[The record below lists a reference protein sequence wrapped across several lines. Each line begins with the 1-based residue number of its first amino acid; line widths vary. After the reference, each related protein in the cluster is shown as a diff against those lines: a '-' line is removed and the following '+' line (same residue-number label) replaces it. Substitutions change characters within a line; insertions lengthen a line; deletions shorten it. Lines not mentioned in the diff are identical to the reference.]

1 MNEDKSIIKNKRII
15 LSSILIF
22 VTLIVVLL
30 LLNSRFNNDVY
41 FHYVYNQNT
50 GEQLSVITSLLLY
63 LLFLWFV
70 GLVPSA
76 CVFLFMMMVYAIIH
90 RKDKRLFEKSYHPN
104 YEEEFFYGGL
114 MAFVVTYSAVLVL
127 MILHLSNIATIKVF

>member
-22 VTLIVVLL
+22 VTLIVVLI
-30 LLNSRFNNDVY
+30 LLNSRFNNDIY

-50 GEQLSVITSLLLY
+50 GEQSSIITSLFLY

-76 CVFLFMMMVYAIIH
+76 CVLLFMMMVYAIIH
-90 RKDKRLFEKSYHPN
+90 RKDKRLFEKSYHPKH
-104 YEEEFFYGGL
+104 EEEFFYGGL
-114 MAFVVTYSAVLVL
+114 MAFVVTYSAILVL

>member
-1 MNEDKSIIKNKRII
+1 MIEEKSIIRNKRII

-22 VTLIVVLL
+22 VILIVVLI

-50 GEQLSVITSLLLY
+50 GEQLSIIASLFLY
-63 LLFLWFV
+63 LLFWWFV

-76 CVFLFMMMVYAIIH
+76 CVFLFMMMIYAIIH
-90 RKDKRLFEKSYHPN
+90 RKDKRLFEKSYHPE

-114 MAFVVTYSAVLVL
+114 MAFVITYLAILIL
-127 MILHLSNIATIKVF
+127 MILHLFNIVTIKVF